1 MPRKKRARAKGS
13 DVDMTP
19 MIDVVF
25 QLIIFFIVT
34 IKLDQEVNED
44 IKLWDTPH
52 GPPIEEQD
60 PGTTVIEVDQRGWIS
75 MHGAQ
80 LKPSQ
85 LLNIL
90 QAKKRR
96 MGADFP
102 IIIRGDY
109 RAQHKDIRR
118 VMDMCTRIGIWR
130 ISFMAVKERKQ
141 PRKWQ

>member
-1 MPRKKRARAKGS
+1 MPRKKRKRSGGS

-34 IKLDQEVNED
+34 IKLDQEINED
-44 IKLWDTPH
+44 IKLWDTPNAAPVEDV
-52 GPPIEEQD
+52 PPN
-60 PGTTVIEVDQRGWIS
+60 TTIIEVDQHGWIS

-85 LLNIL
+85 LLSIL

-96 MGADFP
+96 QGSDFP
-102 IIIRGDY
+102 IVIRGDY

-130 ISFMAVKERKQ
+130 ISFMAVQERKQ
-141 PRKWQ
+141 KRRWQ

>member
-1 MPRKKRARAKGS
+1 MARKQRSLGS

-34 IKLDQEVNED
+34 IKLDQEVNEN
-44 IKLWDTPH
+44 IRLWKAEH
-52 GPPIEEQD
+52 GPPIEEQQ
-60 PGTTVIEVDQRGWIS
+60 PGTTIIEVDQHGWIS

-80 LKPSQ
+80 LTKSQ

-90 QAKKRR
+90 KTKRDR
-96 MGADFP
+96 RGSDFP
-102 IIIRGDY
+102 VIIRGDH
-109 RAQHKDIRR
+109 RARHKDIRS

-130 ISFMAVKERKQ
+130 ISFMAIKEEKQ
-141 PRKWQ
+141 RRRWQ